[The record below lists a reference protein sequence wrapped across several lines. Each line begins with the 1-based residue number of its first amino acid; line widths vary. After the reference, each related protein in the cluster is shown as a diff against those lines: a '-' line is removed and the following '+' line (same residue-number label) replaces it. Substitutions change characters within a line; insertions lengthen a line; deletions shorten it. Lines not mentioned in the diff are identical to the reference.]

1 MGLFWDLIQQ
11 NQISNQSS
19 RADSVER
26 RVAELERQV
35 DAMNRLLQ
43 EMLVRL
49 EQRLGDD
56 INRDGKIG

>member
-11 NQISNQSS
+11 NQISNQST

-26 RVAELERQV
+26 RVAELEQRV

>member
-11 NQISNQSS
+11 NQISNQST

-35 DAMNRLLQ
+35 DAMNRLLR

-49 EQRLGDD
+49 EQRLSDD
-56 INRDGKIG
+56 IDRDGKIG

>member
-11 NQISNQSS
+11 NQISNQST

-26 RVAELERQV
+26 RVAELERRV

>member
-11 NQISNQSS
+11 NQISNQST

-35 DAMNRLLQ
+35 DAMNRLLG

>member
-56 INRDGKIG
+56 IDRDGKIG